1 MQTSDLIRAIAA
13 DARRPGMPLD
23 RAWQLAVLAALFL
36 AAAVFL
42 ATLGPRHDIAQALH
56 TIRFPFKFVVTLTLA
71 LCTLP
76 LIRSLSTPGAAIGN
90 RFPLLLL
97 APGLLAVAIAAE
109 LLVVPPS
116 QWMARTIGTNNLFCL
131 TFIPLIG
138 AAPLAAFLAA
148 LRYGAPTRPVVAGAV
163 AGLLA
168 GALSASFYAAHCTDD
183 SPLFVAVWYTLGI
196 AILAGL
202 GALAAPRLLQW

>member
-1 MQTSDLIRAIAA
+1 MQTSDFIRAIAA
-13 DARRPGMPLD
+13 DARRPGMPMD
-23 RAWQLAVLAALFL
+23 RAWQLAVLAA
-36 AAAVFL
+36 V
-42 ATLGPRHDIAQALH
+42 
-56 TIRFPFKFVVTLTLA
+56 PFKFVVTLTLA

-76 LIRSLSTPGAAIGN
+76 LIRSLSTPGAAIAS

-97 APGLLAVAIAAE
+97 APALLAAAIAAE
-109 LLVVPPS
+109 LLFVPPA

-148 LRYGAPTRPVVAGAV
+148 LRYGAPTRPALAGAV

-168 GALSASFYAAHCTDD
+168 GAVSASFYAAHCTDD
-183 SPLFVAVWYTLGI
+183 SPLFVAVWYSLAI
-196 AILAGL
+196 AVLAGI